1 MIFLQIFYNI
11 VYHFCRKKQ
20 KLYDS
25 ITFFFLCNL
34 LYFCAVWSESYPKFA
49 LSTSKPPGN
58 NSPLIRDYHNQIAI
72 QQKELQRLKAFYT
85 RSRVEL
91 NGDYLFVPIIV
102 REDGKTSFKWNAK
115 DATDYYGYDLGESS
129 GSLHAGINWTQPL
142 LGNKIYKT
150 AKEQAQVNTDILN
163 DNIRMEKHQLERSV
177 KEQYILTD

>member
-1 MIFLQIFYNI
+1 MIRLLFSFYAI
-11 VYHFCRKKQ
+11 CCTSV
-20 KLYDS
+20 LYGQNPTRS
-25 ITFFFLCNL
+25 LPYYIET
-34 LYFCAVWSESYPKFA
+34 AR
-49 LSTSKPPGN
+49 N

-72 QQKELQRLKAFYT
+72 QQNELQRLKAFYT

-102 REDGKTSFKWNAK
+102 REDGKTSFKWTAK

>member
-1 MIFLQIFYNI
+1 MIRLLFSFYAI
-11 VYHFCRKKQ
+11 CCTSV
-20 KLYDS
+20 LYGQNPTRS
-25 ITFFFLCNL
+25 LPYYIET
-34 LYFCAVWSESYPKFA
+34 AR
-49 LSTSKPPGN
+49 N

-72 QQKELQRLKAFYT
+72 QQNELQRLKAFYT

-150 AKEQAQVNTDILN
+150 AK
-163 DNIRMEKHQLERSV
+163 
-177 KEQYILTD
+177 